1 MHAEVLAAAGALWE
15 KEAGKGDGAV
25 TILVTG
31 VAGFI
36 GAAVADGLLARGEA
50 VLGLDSLNAYYD
62 PALKRARLERLRGR
76 PGFRFRQL
84 DLARQGALAALEDEA
99 AAIVAI
105 VHLAAQAGVRHS
117 LKDPW
122 SYLASNVDGH
132 LEVLEFARRLPRLRH
147 LVYASSSS
155 VYGGNAKLPAAEAD
169 AVDDPLSIYAVTKR
183 TGELMSRC
191 YARLY
196 GLPQTGLRFF
206 TVYGPWGRP
215 DMSPFLFA
223 RAILE
228 GKPLTLYDEGEMRRD
243 YTSIDDIVP
252 GVLAAIDR
260 VAAPDE
266 AGVPHRLYNLGNDR
280 PVSVAA
286 FLAELERLCG
296 RKALV
301 EPAAASAAEPEST
314 WADIELARREL
325 GFAPPTPLAEG
336 LARFVAWFR
345 DYYRL

>member
-1 MHAEVLAAAGALWE
+1 MGEGRWQ
-15 KEAGKGDGAV
+15 KGRGFV
-25 TILVTG
+25 TTLVTG

-36 GAAVADGLLARGEA
+36 GAAVAEGLLARGEA
-50 VLGLDSLNAYYD
+50 VLGIDSLNAYYD
-62 PALKRARLERLRGR
+62 PSLKRARLARLEGR
-76 PGFRFRQL
+76 QGFRFRQL
-84 DLARQGALAALEDEA
+84 DLAGRGALDPLLGEP
-99 AAIVAI
+99 ISTI

-122 SYLASNVDGH
+122 SYLSSNVNGH
-132 LEVLEFARRLPRLRH
+132 LEVLEFARRLPRLKH

-155 VYGGNAKLPAAEAD
+155 VYGGNPNLPASED
-169 AVDDPLSIYAVTKR
+169 DRVHDPLSLYAVTKR
-183 TGELMSRC
+183 SGELMSRC

-196 GLPQTGLRFF
+196 ALPQTGLRLF

-215 DMSPFLFA
+215 DMSPFIFA

-228 GKPLTLYDEGEMRRD
+228 GRPLTLFDAGRMRRD
-243 YTSIDDIVP
+243 YTAIDDIVA
-252 GVLAAIDR
+252 GVLAAVDR
-260 VAAPDE
+260 VATADE
-266 AGVPHRLYNLGNDR
+266 TGVPHRLYNLGNDH
-280 PVSVAA
+280 PIAVSD

-301 EPAAASAAEPEST
+301 EPAEASKAEPDST
-314 WADIELARREL
+314 WADITAARRDL
-325 GFAPPTPLAEG
+325 GFAPRTPLAEG

>member
-1 MHAEVLAAAGALWE
+1 
-15 KEAGKGDGAV
+15 V

-36 GAAVADGLLARGEA
+36 GAAVAGGLLDRGES
-50 VLGLDSLNAYYD
+50 VLGVDSLNAYYE
-62 PALKRARLERLRGR
+62 PALKEARLERLRNR
-76 PGFRFRQL
+76 PGFHFRRL
-84 DLARQGALAALEDEA
+84 DLARRDALAPLAEESSS
-99 AAIVAI
+99 IEAI
-105 VHLAAQAGVRHS
+105 VHMAAQAGVRHS

-122 SYLASNVDGH
+122 SYLANNVDAH
-132 LEVLEFARRLPRLRH
+132 LVLLEFARRLPRLRH

-155 VYGGNAKLPAAEAD
+155 VYGGNEKLPAAED
-169 AVDDPLSIYAVTKR
+169 DRVDDPLSLYAVTKR
-183 TGELMSRC
+183 SGELMSRC

-228 GKPLTLYDEGEMRRD
+228 GRPLTLYDEGEMRRD
-243 YTSIDDIVP
+243 YTAIEDIVP
-252 GVLAAIDR
+252 GVLRALDR
-260 VAAPDE
+260 VPEPDA
-266 AGVPHRLYNLGNDR
+266 AGVQHRLYNLGNDH
-280 PVSVAA
+280 PVSVAT
-286 FLAELERLCG
+286 FLSELERICG
-296 RKALV
+296 KKALV
-301 EPAAASAAEPEST
+301 EPAAGSEAEPEST

-325 GFAPPTPLAEG
+325 GFEPKTPLAEG

-345 DYYRL
+345 GYYGL

>member
-1 MHAEVLAAAGALWE
+1 M
-15 KEAGKGDGAV
+15 

-36 GAAVADGLLARGEA
+36 GAAVAEGLLARGEA

-62 PALKRARLERLRGR
+62 PRLKRDRLARLERRR
-76 PGFRFRQL
+76 NFRFLQL
-84 DLARQGALAALEDEA
+84 DLAKRGALAALQGEDF
-99 AAIVAI
+99 AAIL
-105 VHLAAQAGVRHS
+105 HLAAQAGVRHS

-122 SYLASNVDGH
+122 SYLASNVDAH
-132 LEVLEFARRLPRLRH
+132 LEVLEFARHLPRLKH

-155 VYGGNAKLPAAEAD
+155 VYGASTKLPASED
-169 AVDDPLSIYAVTKR
+169 DRVHDPLSLYAVTKR

-196 GLPQTGLRFF
+196 GLPQTGLRLF

-215 DMSPFLFA
+215 DMSPFIFA

-228 GKPLTLYDEGEMRRD
+228 GRPLTLYDQGRMRRD
-243 YTSIDDIVP
+243 YTAIDDVVP
-252 GVLAAIDR
+252 GVLAALDC
-260 VAAPDE
+260 VPQADAT
-266 AGVPHRLYNLGNDR
+266 GVPHRIYNLGSDSPIAVND
-280 PVSVAA
+280 

-296 RKALV
+296 RKALI
-301 EPAAASAAEPEST
+301 EPAEASEAEPEST
-314 WADIELARREL
+314 WADIGAARRDL
-325 GFAPPTPLAEG
+325 GFAPRTPLAEG

>member
-1 MHAEVLAAAGALWE
+1 
-15 KEAGKGDGAV
+15 V

-36 GAAVADGLLARGEA
+36 GAAVAEGLLARGDS

-62 PALKRARLERLRGR
+62 PGLKRARLARLEGR

-84 DLARQGALAALEDEA
+84 DLAGRGALAALDGEE
-99 AAIVAI
+99 VRSI

-122 SYLASNVDGH
+122 SYLSSNVDGH
-132 LEVLEFARRLPRLRH
+132 LEVLEYARRLPRLQH

-155 VYGGNAKLPAAEAD
+155 VYGGNEKLPASED
-169 AVDDPLSIYAVTKR
+169 DRVHDPLSLYAVTKR

-196 GLPQTGLRFF
+196 GLPQTGLRLF

-215 DMSPFLFA
+215 DMSPFIFA

-228 GKPLTLYDEGEMRRD
+228 GRPLTLYDGGRMRRD
-243 YTSIDDIVP
+243 YTAIEDVVP

-260 VAAPDE
+260 VAEPD
-266 AGVPHRLYNLGNDR
+266 ATGVPHRLYNLGNDH
-280 PVSVAA
+280 PIAVAD

-301 EPAAASAAEPEST
+301 EPATSSAAEPEST
-314 WADIELARREL
+314 WADIEAARRDL
-325 GFAPPTPLAEG
+325 GFAPRTPLAEG

>member
-1 MHAEVLAAAGALWE
+1 
-15 KEAGKGDGAV
+15 V

-36 GAAVADGLLARGEA
+36 GAAVAERLLARGDS

-62 PALKRARLERLRGR
+62 PGLKRARLARLEGQ

-84 DLARQGALAALEDEA
+84 NLAERGVLDALEGED
-99 AAIVAI
+99 IGTI
-105 VHLAAQAGVRHS
+105 VHLAAQAGVPHS

-122 SYLASNVDGH
+122 SYLSSNVDGH
-132 LEVLEFARRLPRLRH
+132 LEVLEYARRLPRLRH

-155 VYGGNAKLPAAEAD
+155 VYGGNAKLPAAED
-169 AVDDPLSIYAVTKR
+169 DRVHDPLSLYAVTKR

-196 GLPQTGLRFF
+196 GLPQTGLRLF

-215 DMSPFLFA
+215 DMSPFIFA

-228 GKPLTLYDEGEMRRD
+228 GQPLTLYDGGRMRRD
-243 YTSIDDIVP
+243 YTAIDDVVP

-260 VAAPDE
+260 VPRPD
-266 AGVPHRLYNLGNDR
+266 ATGVPHQLYNLGNDH
-280 PVSVAA
+280 PIVVAD

-296 RKALV
+296 RKALI
-301 EPAAASAAEPEST
+301 EPAASSEAEPEST
-314 WADIELARREL
+314 WADISAARRDL
-325 GFAPPTPLAEG
+325 GFAPQTPLSEG

>member
-1 MHAEVLAAAGALWE
+1 M
-15 KEAGKGDGAV
+15 
-25 TILVTG
+25 TILLTG

-36 GAAVADGLLARGEA
+36 GAAVADRLLAAGRP

-62 PALKRARLERLRGR
+62 PGLKRARLARLEGR
-76 PGFRFRQL
+76 PGFRFLQI
-84 DLARQGALAALEDEA
+84 DLAKRGALAALAGEE
-99 AAIVAI
+99 IETI

-117 LKDPW
+117 LTDPW
-122 SYLASNVDGH
+122 SYLASNVDAH

-155 VYGGNAKLPAAEAD
+155 VYGGSANLPAAEND
-169 AVDDPLSIYAVTKR
+169 PVNDPLSFYAVTKR
-183 TGELMSRC
+183 AGELMSRC

-196 GLPQTGLRFF
+196 DLPQTGLRFF

-215 DMSPFLFA
+215 DMSPFIFT

-228 GKPLTLYDEGEMRRD
+228 GSPITLYDGGRMRRD
-243 YTSIDDIVP
+243 FTAIDDIVP

-260 VAAPDE
+260 VAGRDDS
-266 AGVPHRLYNLGNDR
+266 GVPHQLYNLGNDA
-280 PVSVAA
+280 PVTVTA
-286 FLAELERLCG
+286 FLETLERLCG
-296 RKALV
+296 RKALI
-301 EPAAASAAEPEST
+301 EPAAASEAEPDST
-314 WADIELARREL
+314 WADITAARRDL
-325 GFAPPTPLAEG
+325 GFAPGTPLEQG